1 MAAVQRH
8 TAHQAVKEAT
18 MRLLSFLIALVAAG
32 LLVAAPAL
40 AQAPVSPFS
49 TPPFGTPSTLS
60 PGLTPPI
67 NPSVTPSM
75 TGGIPGTLGGT
86 PNVGGG
92 SITGGIPGTLGATP
106 FQSGG
111 SITGALPGPST
122 FGTTGTGSTS
132 PFGSGALGGATG
144 TGR

>member
-1 MAAVQRH
+1 MAAVRRH
-8 TAHQAVKEAT
+8 TTHQAVQEVT
-18 MRLLSFLIALVAAG
+18 MRLLSFLVALVTSG
-32 LLVAAPAL
+32 LLAAAPAL
-40 AQAPVSPFS
+40 AQTPVSPFS
-49 TPPFGTPSTLS
+49 TPPFGTPSA
-60 PGLTPPI
+60 I
-67 NPSVTPSM
+67 NPIVTPGM